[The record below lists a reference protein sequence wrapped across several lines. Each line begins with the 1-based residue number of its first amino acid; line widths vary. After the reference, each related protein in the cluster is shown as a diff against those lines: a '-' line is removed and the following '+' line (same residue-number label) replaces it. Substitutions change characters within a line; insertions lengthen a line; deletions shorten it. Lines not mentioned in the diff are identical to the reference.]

1 MRSTVIKLPHSS
13 TTMNTLTRRVNG
25 SGVGAVLLDGGM
37 GSQSSYTSQ
46 EDYERTTGR
55 KLRDSNILNVKK
67 GKGLA
72 DKIGSSLSKVELKA
86 PKKKNIVLDF

>member
-13 TTMNTLTRRVNG
+13 TTMNTLTKRVNG

-37 GSQSSYTSQ
+37 GRFNTYTSA
-46 EDYERTTGR
+46 EDYERTTGH
-55 KLRDSNILNVKK
+55 KLRDNNILNIQKE

-72 DKIGSSLSKVELKA
+72 DKIGTSLSKVGIQR
-86 PKKKNIVLDF
+86 KKNIVLDI